1 MPYLPDPD
9 NDWDNTMTRLSTFT
23 CKGHDGIEL
32 SGAEAGD
39 PGGEPIVLLHGYS
52 DSWRSYLPL
61 MRELPPTLRLV
72 ALSLR
77 GHGDSAKPE
86 GPYGTEPMARDVAA
100 AMDQLDIA
108 RATVV
113 GHSMGSL
120 VAQRF
125 AQEHAR
131 RVNRLVL
138 IGAFVTLKGNPDGE
152 AMWRDA
158 LAGLADPVDPAFV
171 RAFQESSLARPV
183 PADFFAGV
191 IDESLKLPARVWRA
205 AFDPLRHED
214 RSALLGRIAA
224 ETTLIWG
231 DRDGFCTRAEQDQLA
246 RSIPRTRLL
255 VYEGTGHAPHWE
267 EPARAAA
274 DIAAAI
280 GAPRR
285 AAA

>member
-1 MPYLPDPD
+1 MDTLFK
-9 NDWDNTMTRLSTFT
+9 FT
-23 CKGHDGIEL
+23 CKGHDGIVL
-32 SGAEAGD
+32 SGARAGD
-39 PGGEPIVLLHGYS
+39 PEGEPVVLLHGYS
-52 DSWRSYLPL
+52 DSWQSYVPLIRALPHSL
-61 MRELPPTLRLV
+61 HLV

-86 GPYGTEPMARDVAA
+86 SPYGTEPMARDVAA
-100 AMDQLDIA
+100 AMDQLGIA

-125 AQEHAR
+125 AQEHAQ

-138 IGAFVTLKGNPDGE
+138 IGAFVTLKGNPGGE

-158 LAGLADPVDPAFV
+158 LAGLVDPVDPAFV

-183 PADFFAGV
+183 PADFLAGA

-224 ETTLIWG
+224 ETTVIWG
-231 DRDGFCTRAEQDQLA
+231 DRDGFCTRTEQDRLA

-280 GAPRR
+280 GTPRR

>member
-1 MPYLPDPD
+1 
-9 NDWDNTMTRLSTFT
+9 MTRLSTFT

-100 AMDQLDIA
+100 AMDQLGIA
-108 RATVV
+108 RATAV

-125 AQEHAR
+125 AQEHAQ

-224 ETTLIWG
+224 GTTLIWG
-231 DRDGFCTRAEQDQLA
+231 DRDGFCTRAEQDRLA
-246 RSIPRTRLL
+246 RSIPRARLL